1 MTQALYAH
9 MNNKTIKINKKKTTQ
24 HSNLLENL
32 SNNAIAQ
39 CLCLLHLVTGL
50 ASSGCLKIFPYI

>member
-1 MTQALYAH
+1 